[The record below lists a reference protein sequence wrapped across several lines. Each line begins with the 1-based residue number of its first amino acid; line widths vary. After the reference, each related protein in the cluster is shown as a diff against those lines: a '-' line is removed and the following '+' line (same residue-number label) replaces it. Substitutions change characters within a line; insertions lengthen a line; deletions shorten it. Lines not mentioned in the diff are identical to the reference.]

1 MSICCLGASSI
12 ESLMFYKQYFVVL
25 LTQKENDLLTLNMFL
40 LQKYKK

>member
-12 ESLMFYKQYFVVL
+12 EYLMFYKQYFVVL
-25 LTQKENDLLTLNMFL
+25 LTQKENVLLTLNMFL